1 MNTLIREPRQD
12 RSQQTMDRII
22 EATTR
27 LLATHDYDEITIAL
41 IAREAKT
48 GASSIYARFRDK
60 RAILLAT
67 HQRLRERA
75 VLRFEELCSPARWT
89 AVTVPEAMHGI
100 VTGIFAWY
108 RENHSVMKAAL
119 LLNDRTLYGQIA
131 NSIHA
136 GAIQLSHF
144 IQDRVPGHDQRS
156 AAKAADFIFRV
167 MTATFQQ
174 IAIFDNQ
181 SPTADNLD
189 DNELIGGIVKAA
201 QAQLFV
207 KSIEVFEEAN

>member
-1 MNTLIREPRQD
+1 
-12 RSQQTMDRII
+12 MDRII
-22 EATTR
+22 DATTR
-27 LLATHDYDEITIAL
+27 LLETNDYDQITIAL
-41 IAREAKT
+41 IGREAKT
-48 GASSIYARFRDK
+48 GASSIYARFKDK

-75 VLRFEELCSPARWT
+75 VRRFEELCSPAKWN
-89 AVTVPEAMHGI
+89 AVSVPEALDGI
-100 VTGIFAWY
+100 VTGMFAWY
-108 RENHSVMKAAL
+108 RENHNVMKAAL

-136 GAIQLSHF
+136 GAVQLSHF
-144 IQDRVPGHDQRS
+144 IHDRVPGHDRRS

-174 IAIFDNQ
+174 VAIFDGQ

-189 DNELIGGIVKAA
+189 DKELIEGIVKAA
-201 QAQLFV
+201 LAQMTV
-207 KSIEVFEEAN
+207 HSVEVVDGT